1 MHFNVDAMPP
11 ERFAQWAASIGSAGP
26 VLDSKT
32 YADLAKPSAA
42 VTPFTYHAVAPGL
55 FDSIRMSSMQS
66 DEALC
71 RRYPTSMRAEK

>member
-1 MHFNVDAMPP
+1 MARIMPP
-11 ERFAQWAASIGSAGP
+11 ERFAQWVASTRSVGL
-26 VLDSKT
+26 VLDPKT

-42 VTPFTYHAVAPGL
+42 VTPFTYHSVAPDL
-55 FDSIRMSSMQS
+55 FEGIRMSSMQS